1 MRNDLLILLLTGSL
15 LAAAPVA
22 GAEQADEKVAAEQ
35 EPIEYGEGGELCELA
50 NEAINESSGL
60 ACSRMAAEVF
70 WTHND
75 SGDSARIFAFN
86 MKGEDLGECTIE
98 DASARDWED
107 MASWTIGRRGH
118 LLLADVGDNSRNRK
132 SCVLYDVLE
141 PPLNRRRQIVAPRA
155 EVRRKIVFVYEDGP
169 RDCEAVA
176 VDPVGKTIYL
186 ISKEPLSKV
195 YALPWPK
202 PDAKMPVSAR
212 TIATLKVPGATGM
225 DISPDGLRAVV
236 LTYAHAFEYTRK
248 PDEKW
253 ADAFA
258 RKPRPIKMPPRRQ
271 GESVCYGPDGKTI
284 YLTSEGVPTPLLE
297 VPVIEP
303 E

>member
-15 LAAAPVA
+15 LAAAPVV
-22 GAEQADEKVAAEQ
+22 GAEQADEKGPTEQ
-35 EPIEYGEGGELCELA
+35 EPIAYGEGRELCTLA
-50 NEAINESSGL
+50 NEAISESSGL
-60 ACSRMAAEVF
+60 ACSRTAAGVF

-75 SGDSARIFAFN
+75 SGDSARVFAFN
-86 MKGEDLGECTIE
+86 MKGEDLGECSIE
-98 DASARDWED
+98 GASARDWED
-107 MASWTIGRRGH
+107 MASWTVGRRGH
-118 LLLADVGDNSRNRK
+118 LLLADVGDNQRKRK

-141 PPLNRRRQIVAPRA
+141 PPVDPKQRSVARSA
-155 EVRRKIVFVYEDGP
+155 EVFRRIEFVYEDGP
-169 RDCEAVA
+169 RNCEAVA
-176 VDPVGKTIYL
+176 VDPVGKCIYL

-202 PDAKMPVSAR
+202 PDARMPVRAR
-212 TIATLKVPGATGM
+212 VIATLRVPGATGM
-225 DISPDGLRAVV
+225 DISPDGLRAIV
-236 LTYAHAFEYTRK
+236 LTYAHAFEYTRE

-258 RKPRPIKMPPRRQ
+258 RKPRPIKMPPRVQ
-271 GESVCYGPDGKTI
+271 GESICYGADGKTI
-284 YLTSEGVPTPLLE
+284 YLTSEGAPTPLLE

>member
-1 MRNDLLILLLTGSL
+1 MRNHLFILLLL
-15 LAAAPVA
+15 LLTASPAMAAEQTNEKEAAA
-22 GAEQADEKVAAEQ
+22 Q
-35 EPIEYGEGGELCELA
+35 EPIEYGEGRELCTLA

-60 ACSRMAAEVF
+60 ACSRAAEGVF

-86 MKGEDLGECTIE
+86 MKGEDLGECTVK

-107 MASWTIGRRGH
+107 MASLKIAGRGH
-118 LLLADVGDNSRNRK
+118 LLLADVGDNGRNRK

-141 PPLNRRRQIVAPRA
+141 PPFNRKRQIVAQRA
-155 EVRRKIVFVYEDGP
+155 EVRKKIVFVYEDGP

-176 VDPVGKTIYL
+176 VDRVDKCIYL

-195 YALPWPK
+195 YALPWPR
-202 PDAKMPVSAR
+202 PNAKMPLRAR
-212 TIATLKVPGATGM
+212 VVATLRVPGATGM
-225 DISPDGLRAVV
+225 DISPDGLRAIV
-236 LTYAHAFEYTRK
+236 LTYAHAFEYTRE

-258 RKPRPIKMPPRRQ
+258 REPRPIKMPSRLQ
-271 GESVCYGPDGKTI
+271 GESICYGADGKTI
-284 YLTSEGVPTPLLE
+284 YLTSEKIPTPLLE
-297 VPVIEP
+297 VPVVEP